1 MVAQQQQSNN
11 STPMEDTTGTTFG
24 GSNPEFHI
32 EPTNGNDNGQYNLEE
47 DTPSS
52 NYNVGETYNLEG
64 QTGVIPPKVG
74 AIADQRIAKIQFAYG
89 QDAPDPNVMR
99 NMLSTGRED
108 QIRQQMSDLE
118 NSKDTDAKISAIKSV
133 TNGSIPSNPENIR
146 MVQNLIKHKPD
157 NDPNIVL
164 EKAFARAYTNMLP
177 NIGDPSTNPINES
190 MKKNPSHTNM
200 IMDISEE
207 LTTKQEIAKKHNEVA
222 EAAVAG
228 QSWSET
234 IHDFVNPFM
243 PGYNWYVT
251 YNAVKGDYTKGI
263 LQGDNWAQ
271 QIDYLYSLPAKEMDK
286 TLGDAIA
293 EISKYNKQTAKEFA
307 QAVINFS
314 STDQFIQNTGNIV
327 DIASVVP
334 VGGTLKIINKG
345 ISAITK
351 GGAIRSTEEVA
362 TQMAKDAV
370 RANASETTSIADT
383 LAKMGSLS
391 DSAAINSVKE
401 VDRVLGKEQ
410 LVKPLV
416 PEDIQRTLPS
426 IFNPRAIQ
434 ADGANLSTLQTQ
446 RVIQNM
452 EANANKVLDRLSNL
466 GNVVSPDEA
475 KLQAA
480 KETIKS
486 LENEFSHVNKSVV
499 DISYT
504 PPELYPTIPNNN
516 IGSVTARLGDRDG
529 NPFTSQMQA
538 YDFGRSMLGLHSN
551 DIIVEQKGAGWYL
564 NVNRNIDETHPS
576 ARQALVINTSN
587 QAPVTIPNMLFGWAR
602 SANDRVSQHQIEQR
616 IMAVSGS
623 SALNEVIKPIA
634 KNIGTLSKKE
644 TQRVGRVIEAN
655 RSFVD
660 PSTGQLGRFNKTF
673 PEFEKEFKN
682 LHGTYPTEKETKAY
696 FSAIQLSDIDYIMR
710 NVQHHKELARMGM
723 RETRLWDRTLMH
735 ENTGTIL
742 PTKSNTFL
750 AKELNNLPFE
760 DKAFNAGVLIHR
772 GDETSKFYRMSQ
784 LQTDEG
790 RTLIKE
796 LQGEGYKILQPY
808 NTDRKFLDGKY
819 TNENVHFVLTKDP
832 EIKNLRWDVLPYQ
845 EGFHKQYTQKYYVKQ
860 SQIEIRGRL
869 NNPLGDMGKD
879 ISWDGEKDLNLQ
891 FMANRNGS
899 KGEQQLGTQYSFRK
913 LTEENFNR
921 YVKPTLQKDLT
932 YQEYLTKV
940 SKRENLGF
948 TPTHIQLRNN
958 RSHDKYLVLYSVGS
972 KNDAINFTNDI
983 RKKYRRSVDSF
994 ESPEAKY
1001 FSRIDDEDFAKGI
1014 LPKEDNTYHDF
1025 VGDRTVFAFNTKPEA
1040 IKYADRMEQARI
1052 LMNESPEKLKDFLS
1066 SNLPFSESRFK
1077 ELFKD
1082 RTDIDGKLIK
1092 ARYSKDLPFLHTF
1105 DRQTTM
1111 DTHGDF
1117 LRSKYEGL
1125 QDQVRSPYN
1134 PIANVD
1140 KKFIGQKDPD
1150 VWTVKESG
1158 TDFNPTYQLE
1168 SAKMIDPWVGINNAM
1183 SNIMRSRF
1191 MADYKTQAVES
1202 WVAQFGNL
1210 VDVPSKAD
1218 LLNNSMYHVFQPQ
1231 WKRTTPDNIMEMA
1244 AARNSRRA
1252 IMELIGNESPVQTAM
1267 GSIKQKLADLT
1278 YDKLG
1283 QRASDIVSDR
1293 LLYSEHDPIRAMK
1306 GFAFHTTIGMF
1317 NPLQLWQNLNTMSF
1331 AVGIGGMKGLYGSAI
1346 SPLSRYAMINSN
1358 PKVLAELGSI
1368 AEKAT
1373 LGRYKSEWFQESF
1386 RELQKTGRMFVE
1398 GEHAWRDDLADPKFI
1413 EGALGSFLDK
1423 GQFFFRE
1430 GERAI
1435 RLAGWNTAF
1444 LEWKSANPKA
1454 KLTDQIRNK
1463 ILARS
1468 DDMNANMTRASNSSL
1483 QQGILSVPLQFA
1495 TYPMRI
1501 TELMLRK
1508 SITPMEKA
1516 RVIGI
1521 NSALYGLPIGITGT
1535 TLGGFIDF
1543 YKDIREEGLRRNIPM
1558 SDGIIDALNSG
1569 IIGVS
1574 TSFITG
1580 RPNSI
1585 GDRAGPGGNSLFRD
1599 ILSPD
1604 SDKTFIDLAFGA
1616 SGSKLG
1622 SAITSTK
1629 PALGALL
1636 SYVTGNEQKVP
1647 LTINDF
1653 IDVARNVSSI
1663 DNGVKTFMA
1672 LNTSKLITKNG
1683 TYQGDVTPVEA
1694 MIQAF
1699 TGGQPRAISDVE
1711 LMKNWE
1717 KTRER
1722 TLNDVQKEA
1731 TKWFSLALA
1740 AKANNDN
1747 PNYELYMKRMYT
1759 LFEASDLRQDERA
1772 SMTKKIWET
1781 NKSQAEKVP
1790 MDFYIKKVP
1799 PSKAE
1804 GASKVYETYQPN
1816 LKNMGN

>member
-1 MVAQQQQSNN
+1 MVAQQQQQSNN

-32 EPTNGNDNGQYNLEE
+32 EPTNGNNNGQYNLEE

-133 TNGSIPSNPENIR
+133 TNGSIPSNPDNIR

-334 VGGTLKIINKG
+334 VGGTLKILNKG

-351 GGAIRSTEEVA
+351 GGAIKTTEEVA

-401 VDRVLGKEQ
+401 VDRILGKEQ

-426 IFNPRAIQ
+426 VFNPRAIQ

-452 EANANKVLDRLSNL
+452 EVNVNKVLDRLSNL

-475 KLQAA
+475 KLQATR
-480 KETIKS
+480 ETIKS

-504 PPELYPTIPNNN
+504 PPELHPTIPNNN

-538 YDFGRSMLGLHSN
+538 YDFGRSMLGLHPN

-564 NVNRNIDETHPS
+564 NVNRNLDETSTS
-576 ARQALVINTSN
+576 ARQALVINSSN

-602 SANDRVSQHQIEQR
+602 SANDRVAQHQIEQR

-673 PEFEKEFKN
+673 PEFEKEFKD
-682 LHGTYPTEKETKAY
+682 LHGIYPTEKETKAY

-710 NVQHHKELARMGM
+710 NVQYHKELARMGM
-723 RETRLWDRTLMH
+723 RETRLYDGA
-735 ENTGTIL
+735 E
-742 PTKSNTFL
+742 KSNTFL
-750 AKELNNLPFE
+750 SKQIDNLPFN
-760 DKAFNAGVLIHR
+760 DRAFNAGVLIHR
-772 GDETSKFYRMSQ
+772 GDNTSRFYRMSQ

-790 RTLIKE
+790 RTLVKE
-796 LQGEGYKILQPY
+796 LQDVGYKILQPY

-832 EIKNLRWDVLPYQ
+832 EVKNLRWDVLPYQ
-845 EGFHKQYTQKYYVKQ
+845 EGFHKQYTQKYGVKQ
-860 SQIEIRGRL
+860 AQIETRTDNVTG
-869 NNPLGDMGKD
+869 N
-879 ISWDGEKDLNLQ
+879 
-891 FMANRNGS
+891 
-899 KGEQQLGTQYSFRK
+899 
-913 LTEENFNR
+913 
-921 YVKPTLQKDLT
+921 TL
-932 YQEYLTKV
+932 
-940 SKRENLGF
+940 
-948 TPTHIQLRNN
+948 
-958 RSHDKYLVLYSVGS
+958 
-972 KNDAINFTNDI
+972 
-983 RKKYRRSVDSF
+983 
-994 ESPEAKY
+994 
-1001 FSRIDDEDFAKGI
+1001 
-1014 LPKEDNTYHDF
+1014 YHDY
-1025 VGDRTVFAFNTKPEA
+1025 VGDRTVFLFNTKPEA
-1040 IKYADRMEQARI
+1040 IKYADRMEQARV
-1052 LMNESPEKLKDFLS
+1052 LMKESPEKLKDFLS
-1066 SNLPFSESRFK
+1066 NNLPFSESKFRR
-1077 ELFKD
+1077 LFED
-1082 RTDIDGKLIK
+1082 YIDNNGNLVK

-1140 KKFIGQKDPD
+1140 KKFIGQKDAD
-1150 VWTVKESG
+1150 AWTVKESG

-1168 SAKMIDPWVGINNAM
+1168 SARMIDPWVGINNAM

-1202 WVAQFGNL
+1202 WVAQFGHL
-1210 VDVPSKAD
+1210 VDVPNKAD

-1368 AEKAT
+1368 AEKVT

-1430 GERAI
+1430 GERAT

-1444 LEWKSANPKA
+1444 LEWRSANPEA

-1722 TLNDVQKEA
+1722 TLNGVQKEA

-1740 AKANNDN
+1740 AKANNDD
-1747 PNYELYMKRMYT
+1747 PNFEIYMKRMYT

-1772 SMTKKIWET
+1772 AMTKKIWET
-1781 NKSQAEKVP
+1781 NQSQAEKVP
-1790 MDFYIKKVP
+1790 MDFFIKKAP